1 MKFRFKATLLS
12 VAAITALTVFGGQMT
27 QAASNSDSSV
37 NASSSSSSSNSD
49 ASSSTSTTDSSTTSS
64 SSSSSS
70 STSSKTSSTTS
81 TKKKTTSKTKTTKK
95 TTKKKTTK
103 KKKTVKRHKTKY
115 QPYYDPTDMR
125 KRTGNYWKYSSETK
139 TKYPNLKKVKNLNLR
154 VSILGNRV
162 YVRSGKKVL
171 YTMYCSA
178 GRIVKGKSLTP
189 TGTYYTNSYHPY
201 RFSSGLYPVG
211 WIGQE
216 YLFHSVPT
224 YEWSKTFIASETH
237 KVGKTPASH
246 GCIRL
251 TVKDAKWLHYHIP
264 YHTKVI
270 IKNR

>member
-81 TKKKTTSKTKTTKK
+81 TKKKTTSKTKTT
-95 TTKKKTTK
+95 TKKKTTK

-171 YTMYCSA
+171 
-178 GRIVKGKSLTP
+178 
-189 TGTYYTNSYHPY
+189 
-201 RFSSGLYPVG
+201 
-211 WIGQE
+211 
-216 YLFHSVPT
+216 
-224 YEWSKTFIASETH
+224 
-237 KVGKTPASH
+237 
-246 GCIRL
+246 
-251 TVKDAKWLHYHIP
+251 
-264 YHTKVI
+264 
-270 IKNR
+270 

>member
-27 QAASNSDSSV
+27 KAASSSV